1 MSEIR
6 NIPNIPDMNNSSGIF
21 KFDAGKK
28 ALVVPLS
35 AVEGLDKLWA
45 DYARETGVAILP
57 YNRCETNIE
66 DWEALCK
73 RLHYVIAYFIH
84 ANDLSTSEA
93 EEEICFA
100 MDEFAE
106 RAGLPA
112 HDWDTDYEELYAE
125 KDETSQD

>member
-6 NIPNIPDMNNSSGIF
+6 DIPDVKDSSGIF
-21 KFDAGKK
+21 KFNAGKK

-35 AVEGLDKLWA
+35 AIEGLDKFWT
-45 DYARETGVAILP
+45 DYAIETGTAILP
-57 YNRCETNIE
+57 YRRCETNIE

-84 ANDLSTSEA
+84 ANDLSTDEA

-100 MDEFAE
+100 LDQFAE
-106 RAGLPA
+106 KNSLPA
-112 HDWDTDYEELYAE
+112 HDWDTDYEDQYGNSGEE
-125 KDETSQD
+125 NPD